1 MPLAP
6 IVPLVWDDGVLRTAS
21 LGLSGLSWTR
31 PADLAAAR
39 LGIEAPLDALAPA
52 DGADLLTA
60 AFAVLPFVRGPLPE
74 PVFGAAVTPAARTA
88 FALLLDGD
96 AGPLCVLR
104 GEIADFLVFARRD
117 GDVWRV
123 GAFVAGAT
131 TLTVR
136 FEDLWRRLPDA
147 ARRYAYRLEVV
158 RDPHARDDAA
168 AQTAGVVRETVDGLA
183 PDVRVC
189 LDVAASGGFLL
200 TFRPATSETLP

>member
-6 IVPLVWDDGVLRTAS
+6 TATLGWDEGVLTATS
-21 LGLSGLSWTR
+21 PNLSGQTWTR

-39 LGIEAPLDALAPA
+39 LGIEPPPDALGLA

-74 PVFGAAVTPAARTA
+74 PVFGAAVTPAARAA
-88 FALLLDGD
+88 FGLLLDAD
-96 AGPLCVLR
+96 AGALCVLR
-104 GEIADFLVFARRD
+104 GELDDFLVYARRD
-117 GDVWRV
+117 GEIWRV
-123 GAFVAGAT
+123 GAFAAAAT

-136 FEDLWRRLPDA
+136 YEDLWRRLPDA
-147 ARRYAYRLEVV
+147 ARRFGYRLEVV
-158 RDPHARDDAA
+158 RDAHAKDDAA
-168 AQTAGVVRETVDGLA
+168 ARAAGVVRETVDGLA